1 MKFICKLSAKILP
14 NIKTKRPGLR
24 MNNKMF
30 VLGVFSYCIGM
41 YFFTCIR

>member
-1 MKFICKLSAKILP
+1 MNFIFKLSSKILP
-14 NIKTKRPGLR
+14 NIKTKMPGLR
-24 MNNKMF
+24 INNTMF

>member
-1 MKFICKLSAKILP
+1 MNFIYKLSAKILP
-14 NIKTKRPGLR
+14 IIKTKRPGLR

-30 VLGVFSYCIGM
+30 VLKVFSYWIGM